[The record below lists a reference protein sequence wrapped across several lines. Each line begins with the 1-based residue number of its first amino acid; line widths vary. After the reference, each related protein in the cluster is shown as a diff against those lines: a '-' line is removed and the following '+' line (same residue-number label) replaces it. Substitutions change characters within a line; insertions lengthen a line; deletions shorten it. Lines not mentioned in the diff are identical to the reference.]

1 MKRSEALL
9 PSGSSIPSGD
19 PSFTMRISIKVAAN
33 VKPTAMRCFCHLDSF
48 FAIFTKY
55 LMYRILRHVS
65 RMIPT
70 LLDRTLPKVLST
82 RSVSKDSRAKRVTMR
97 SLMTNTPPA
106 ASRIHCMYEL
116 ERAFSSERFWRK
128 IPAIATMLHPRTSV
142 VAAVESAWIRSG
154 EVNIY

>member
-1 MKRSEALL
+1 MNRSEPLL
-9 PSGSSIPSGD
+9 SSGSFIPSGE
-19 PSFTMRISIKVAAN
+19 PSFMIRISMPVAAN
-33 VKPTAMRCFCHLDSF
+33 VNPMAMRCLCHLARF
-48 FAIFTKY
+48 LAAFPKY
-55 LMYRILRHVS
+55 LMYRMLRHVS

-97 SLMTNTPPA
+97 SLMTNTPLA
-106 ASRIHCMYEL
+106 ASRIQRMYEL

-128 IPAIATMLHPRTSV
+128 IPAIAMMLHPRTSV